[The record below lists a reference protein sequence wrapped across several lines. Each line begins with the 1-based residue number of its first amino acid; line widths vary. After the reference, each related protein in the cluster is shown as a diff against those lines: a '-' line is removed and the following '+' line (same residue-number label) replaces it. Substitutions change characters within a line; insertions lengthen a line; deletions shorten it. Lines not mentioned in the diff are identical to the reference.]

1 MGRGARGLNPGMSSV
16 RIGYLAAILT
26 FVADQASK
34 LFLLFGYELPM
45 REPVALGPF
54 VNLIVVWNR
63 GISYGM
69 FQQGTE
75 IGRWLLVILSV
86 IATIGIAVWIWKA
99 GGRFLA
105 RALGLLAGG
114 AAGNAVDRAAYGAV
128 FDFVQLQ
135 AGGYSWYVFNV
146 ADIAIVAGVIGLLY
160 DSLILDRRRSG
171 AA

>member
-1 MGRGARGLNPGMSSV
+1 VSPA
-16 RIGYLAAILT
+16 RIGYLAAFVT

-34 LFLLFGYELPM
+34 LFLLFGYELPL

-69 FQQGTE
+69 FQQGTDF
-75 IGRWLLVILSV
+75 GRWLLVALSIV
-86 IATIGIAVWIWKA
+86 ATIGIGFWIGRAA
-99 GGRFLA
+99 GRVLTL
-105 RALGLLAGG
+105 ALGLLAGG
-114 AAGNAVDRAAYGAV
+114 AVGNAVDRAAYGAV

-146 ADIAIVAGVIGLLY
+146 ADIAIVAGVVGLLY
-160 DSLILDRRRSG
+160 DSLILDRRRTG

>member
-1 MGRGARGLNPGMSSV
+1 MGRGARGLNFGMSSV
-16 RIGYLAAILT
+16 RIGFLAAILT

-86 IATIGIAVWIWKA
+86 VATIGIAVWIWKA

-105 RALGLLAGG
+105 LALGLLAGG

-160 DSLILDRRRSG
+160 DSLILDRRRRG

>member
-1 MGRGARGLNPGMSSV
+1 MSPA

-34 LFLLFGYELPM
+34 LFLLFGLELPM

-69 FQQGTE
+69 FQQGTDF
-75 IGRWLLVILSV
+75 GRWLLVALSIV
-86 IATIGIAVWIWKA
+86 ATIGIGFWIGRAA
-99 GGRFLA
+99 GRVLTL
-105 RALGLLAGG
+105 ALGLLAGG
-114 AAGNAVDRAAYGAV
+114 AVGNAVDRAAYGAV

-146 ADIAIVAGVIGLLY
+146 ADIAIVAGVVGLLY
-160 DSLILDRRRSG
+160 DSLILDRRRTG

>member
-1 MGRGARGLNPGMSSV
+1 MSPA

-34 LFLLFGYELPM
+34 LFLLFGYELPL

-69 FQQGTE
+69 FQQGTDF
-75 IGRWLLVILSV
+75 GRWLLVALSV
-86 IATIGIAVWIWKA
+86 VATIGIGVWIGRAA
-99 GGRFLA
+99 GRVLTL
-105 RALGLLAGG
+105 ALGLLAGG
-114 AAGNAVDRAAYGAV
+114 AVGNAVDRAAYGAV

-146 ADIAIVAGVIGLLY
+146 ADIAIVAGVVGLLY
-160 DSLILDRRRSG
+160 DSLILDRRRTG

>member
-1 MGRGARGLNPGMSSV
+1 MSPARV
-16 RIGYLAAILT
+16 GYLAAILT

-34 LFLLFGYELPM
+34 LFLLFGFELPM

-69 FQQGTE
+69 FQQGTDL
-75 IGRWLLVILSV
+75 GRWLLVGLSIV
-86 IATIGIAVWIWKA
+86 ATIGIAVWIGRAA
-99 GGRFLA
+99 GRVLTL
-105 RALGLLAGG
+105 ALGLLAGG
-114 AAGNAVDRAAYGAV
+114 AVGNAVDRAAYGAV

-160 DSLILDRRRSG
+160 DSLILDRRRTG

>member
-1 MGRGARGLNPGMSSV
+1 MSPA
-16 RIGYLAAILT
+16 RIGYLAALLT

-34 LFLLFGYELPM
+34 LYLLFGYELPM

-69 FQQGTE
+69 FQQGTDV
-75 IGRWLLVILSV
+75 GRWLLVVLSI
-86 IATIGIAVWIWKA
+86 IATIGIAVWI
-99 GGRFLA
+99 GRA
-105 RALGLLAGG
+105 RGRLLTLALGLLAGG

-135 AGGYSWYVFNV
+135 AGGYSWYIFNV

-160 DSLILDRRRSG
+160 DSLVLDRRRTG